1 MKLSS
6 DTIKILQ
13 NFSTINPSI
22 LLKPGKIQRTISPQ
36 KNIFAEAVIEEEF
49 PIECGIYELP
59 RFLNTLT
66 LFDNPELDFQP
77 SYVEITSNGSSN
89 KIKYFYAS
97 STLIIAPPDKNLQI
111 DEEVDTFTLDQ
122 DTFSKLSKASAIMG
136 VSDFV
141 IESNSKERIIKTCNN
156 KSKSSPTFIVSQK
169 VKGGSAYN
177 IVMNHDNLKVLPFDY
192 EVVVGK
198 IKNVNIVQLVGKTV
212 KYWIGVEA

>member
-1 MKLSS
+1 MSDNINHPAHYAEDREIEPIALIEDWDLSFS
-6 DTIKILQ
+6 LGNAIKYISRAGRKDAEKIVEDLKKAIWYI
-13 NFSTINPSI
+13 NREKEFGKFGISTI
-22 LLKPGKIQRTISPQ
+22 
-36 KNIFAEAVIEEEF
+36 
-49 PIECGIYELP
+49 
-59 RFLNTLT
+59 
-66 LFDNPELDFQP
+66 
-77 SYVEITSNGSSN
+77 
-89 KIKYFYAS
+89 IKYNIRKWF
-97 STLIIAPPDKNLQI
+97 I
-111 DEEVDTFTLDQ
+111 DAYSVEEVDTFTLDQ